1 MTGDPGGM
9 KVDRKPRL
17 SENVAQKLRTQI
29 LAGDFD
35 AGEKLPT
42 ETRMTEIF
50 GVSRT
55 VIREAI
61 AALAADG
68 MVEPR
73 HGAGV
78 FVLDNP
84 TRKIGTM
91 CAEVGSRI
99 SQAINVLEVRMGIEI
114 ESAGL
119 AAQRRNPSQ
128 EARIQEA
135 FFEFERLLQ
144 RGEPTGKA
152 DFAFHREIAGAT
164 NNPFYVE
171 ILDALGD
178 RTIPCDRKSPWYSV
192 EVLSHEYLTGLQR
205 EHLLILQAISA
216 SDPVA
221 ARDAMRAHLTAA
233 QHRYRKRLT
242 GQQERYV
249 GTKPGEARIRIS
261 EHDGRQGHHDD

>member
-1 MTGDPGGM
+1 MAATL
-9 KVDRKPRL
+9 KIERKPKL
-17 SENVAQKLRTQI
+17 AENVAQVLRGQI
-29 LAGDFD
+29 VAGDFT

-42 ETRMTEIF
+42 ETQMTEIF

-55 VIREAI
+55 VVREAV

-68 MVEPR
+68 LVEAR

-84 TRKIGTM
+84 TRKIG
-91 CAEVGSRI
+91 AISADVGNKV

-144 RGEPTGKA
+144 AGEPTGKA
-152 DFAFHREIAGAT
+152 DFAFHREIASAT

-171 ILDALGD
+171 VLDALGD
-178 RTIPCDRKSPWYSV
+178 RTIPCDRNSPWYSV
-192 EVLSHEYLTGLQR
+192 QVLSHEYLTGLQR
-205 EHLLILQAISA
+205 EHMRILQAISA
-216 SDPVA
+216 GDPQA

-233 QHRYRKRLT
+233 QERYRKRLS
-242 GQQERYV
+242 GQQADYSQ
-249 GTKPGEARIRIS
+249 TMPLQTRIRS
-261 EHDGRQGHHDD
+261 F